1 MQEDWNV
8 RLLNIYK
15 VLEMNEDR
23 GVLNFSA
30 LRQSATLVIP
40 SYTPENVFRR

>member
-23 GVLNFSA
+23 GLNFSA